1 MRQYPFLQKIT
12 SSGDEIDIDL
22 VLSSAYIE
30 LADIGGTKL
39 ILTLADQAG
48 YFRDTMAIK
57 KGTELELTLADL
69 SGGDEELWNDKFIV
83 AKASSPDGSSLKL
96 ECFQKQC
103 ESLKL
108 LSALPMFINEQK
120 PAQTLAKL
128 LPDFKIDCDDFPTL
142 GTYHL
147 NAGGTKSRL
156 LRTMAR
162 DYGAICFY
170 ARGTLYF
177 KNPKLIISKEPEV
190 TLEYSNPQAEHP
202 INKYQVLGQEGNCS
216 RIVDKCYLRWDA
228 IKGLQKSASHQD
240 KAPVMISCTNQ
251 QSINGQNIVLLP
263 VIDVELVGLGS
274 YAPAVC
280 CGLVFHK
287 RDPENLIDES
297 IPSKVLITQ
306 VTHYQQGYKY
316 LCKLQLGVIHE

>member
-12 SSGDEIDIDL
+12 TSDEEINIDL
-22 VLSSAYIE
+22 VLSCAYIE

-39 ILTLADQAG
+39 ILTLADQAS

-83 AKASSPDGSSLKL
+83 AKASSPDGQSLKL

-103 ESLKL
+103 ESLKWL
-108 LSALPMFINEQK
+108 AAVPMFINEQK
-120 PAQTLAKL
+120 PAQVLAKL
-128 LPDFKIDCDDFPTL
+128 LPDFKVDCDDFPTL

-147 NAGGTKSRL
+147 NAGSTKSRL

-177 KNPKLIISKEPEV
+177 KNPKTIFAQDKTL

-216 RIVDKCYLRWDA
+216 RIVDKCYLRWNA
-228 IKGLQKSASHQD
+228 VAGLQKSATHQD
-240 KAPVMISCTNQ
+240 KAPTMISCTDQ
-251 QSINGQNIVLLP
+251 QAINAQSTVLLP
-263 VIDVELVGLGS
+263 VIDAELTGFGG
-274 YAPAVC
+274 YMPAVHC
-280 CGLVFHK
+280 ELVFHR
-287 RDPENLIDES
+287 RDPESQIDES
-297 IPSKVLITQ
+297 IPRDVLITQ